1 MPRRI
6 VCFCVLF
13 RKTIAARTLRYRRR
27 ALVSRLLEV
36 ELVDSLL
43 ERGLGGAGG
52 HQLPLQQGELRV
64 AVVHGAREAKEMRR
78 ASTGEGMEKEI
89 FRAFDAYREALS
101 ALPEASRCGLGAFRN
116 RFATVA
122 EAALT

>member
-13 RKTIAARTLRYRRR
+13 RKTIAARTLRYRRG

-64 AVVHGAREAKEMRR
+64 AVVHGAREAKEMR
-78 ASTGEGMEKEI
+78 
-89 FRAFDAYREALS
+89 
-101 ALPEASRCGLGAFRN
+101 GARKKKPS
-116 RFATVA
+116 VK
-122 EAALT
+122 

>member
-64 AVVHGAREAKEMRR
+64 AVVHGAREAKEMRAAAGRSKGQENR
-78 ASTGEGMEKEI
+78 ALQSLLQELAAPVGGISMRSEI
-89 FRAFDAYREALS
+89 D
-101 ALPEASRCGLGAFRN
+101 SRWLQRL
-116 RFATVA
+116 R
-122 EAALT
+122 